1 MRIFITSTPEE
12 LEPHQVAACDVA
24 TELGH
29 QPLLRDPTR
38 GDGLKPVPACARQVR
53 DADAVLAI
61 VGHRR
66 GSVPAPGL
74 GGDGFHPWTWWETRA
89 AFDHGLPVTVLK
101 ASDTWRPEA
110 SSTCNTI
117 TTTEC

>member
-12 LEPHQVAACDVA
+12 LEPHQQAACDVT

-29 QPLLRDPTR
+29 QPVLRDPTR
-38 GDGLKPVPACARQVR
+38 GRGLQPVTACARQVQ

-66 GSVPAPGL
+66 GRVPPPSAGGVGRLAP
-74 GGDGFHPWTWWETRA
+74 
-89 AFDHGLPVTVLK
+89 
-101 ASDTWRPEA
+101 
-110 SSTCNTI
+110 
-117 TTTEC
+117 